1 MLMPIFTPDLTISIG
16 IVILNLII
24 QCYLILRLLNRYFTS
39 GYPKTLAAIIFSLL
53 TAILSGSSELFGILI
68 DQTEFEVFGSLII
81 DIQKVTAVSFIIA
94 VYFMLLFSEAFEYD
108 TIFTRQ
114 QMITTIILTITI
126 ISIIFS
132 GDFYPFRLNDENM
145 FSYTIDLSN
154 LLIMAFTGII
164 GIFMMLNLRKGI
176 QDSWIAQ
183 RKQLI
188 LMIVGVLVG
197 LLFPLVYK
205 SILISFNVSTS
216 IILNFMLVSFFTI
229 IFIVFFISFS
239 TSDFISLLNRRKA
252 DKIVVTSQNGIPLF
266 VYDFKI
272 AVHRI
277 DATLFSGAIVAITL
291 LMSESIKSPAPI
303 AEVLMKNKYRLIL
316 ESKSS
321 FIALIFSPA
330 GSTYLRD
337 SLERFTNSFEQS
349 FGSIVESGE
358 VVDLDLFAKGGVEIL
373 FQSFKMP
380 STPNYTPMDF

>member
-1 MLMPIFTPDLTISIG
+1 MTIFTPDLNISIG

-53 TAILSGSSELFGILI
+53 TTIISGSSELIGILI
-68 DQTEFEVFGSLII
+68 NQTEIHVFGNLII
-81 DIQKVTAVSFIIA
+81 DIQKVSAISFIIA
-94 VYFMLLFSEAFEYD
+94 VYFLLLFSEVFEYD

-126 ISIIFS
+126 YIIFG
-132 GDFYPFRLNDENM
+132 GDFYSYRLDNENM
-145 FSYTIDLSN
+145 FSYSFDLSN
-154 LLIMAFTGII
+154 LLMMALTGII
-164 GIFMMLNLRKGI
+164 GIFMMLNLRKGL

-183 RKQLI
+183 RRQLI
-188 LMIVGVLVG
+188 LMMVGILVG

-205 SILISFNVSTS
+205 SILLGFDVSTS
-216 IILNFMLVSFFTI
+216 IILNFMLESFFTV
-229 IFIVFFISFS
+229 IFIVFFISFN

-266 VYDFKI
+266 MYDFKI
-272 AVHRI
+272 EVHRI

-316 ESKSS
+316 ESKPS

-337 SLERFTNSFEQS
+337 SLERFTNSFEKS
-349 FGSIVESGE
+349 FSSIVESGE
-358 VVDLDLFAKGGVEIL
+358 VVDLELFAKGGVEIL